1 MIRVSIDPA
10 GCRTTSQ
17 RLRFL
22 RLSRSPGG
30 GKSPIGVEEMARIAQ
45 IGHSTLARIEAG
57 DPSVPLK
64 CIEKLCA
71 ALKIPFAMLSWSDKK
86 WMRVVANIGLTAV
99 EFKKTES

>member
-1 MIRVSIDPA
+1 MIRVAIDPA
-10 GCRTTSQ
+10 GCKTPSQ